1 MGIQSDTLGVK
12 PSTLDELFDSSTW
25 KIKNIWDGVKLE
37 IAAGDGCPVVLSS
50 YTHLDPD
57 LPILEEVTHSFNPER
72 LIYLYFGIF
81 IVVTCD
87 LYS

>member
-1 MGIQSDTLGVK
+1 MVMQSDTLGVK

-37 IAAGDGCPVVLSS
+37 VAAGDDCPVVLNS

-57 LPILEEVTHSFNPER
+57 LPVLEEVMQCFILTDSFISIIGCLDN
-72 LIYLYFGIF
+72 
-81 IVVTCD
+81 
-87 LYS
+87 S